1 MNAPGRGADHEADRE
16 PPRETDRKRD
26 REAVQRAARA
36 EALRAATVR
45 AITGDAALHYSGGR
59 LCRNMT
65 PLPFHAPHLR
75 LTPQERTGESSFES
89 LRGAADGAA
98 LRALHSDTGSH
109 RQRMP
114 DDPVERLLFES
125 FEQLRCESLLPP
137 GMPGL
142 AHNVRA
148 RFEAWSRGVH
158 ESGLIDGEFGLL
170 LYAVAQMVWSRL
182 SGWPV
187 LEETEGLIEAT
198 RAAISPVIGVPLS
211 GMRRTRRDQRAFAA
225 HALELAR
232 HVRQLIDARR
242 AAGLLDDDL
251 DKRDKDDEKTA
262 RNAFSLFLE
271 FDDGDEEGI
280 TLAHT
285 GESRVL
291 RASEHGYRVFTTR
304 YDREAYA
311 GTLVRKALLAEFRE
325 RLDERIRAQGLN
337 VARLARMLKA
347 ALAVP
352 QRNDWSFGEET
363 GRIDG
368 RRLAQ
373 LVSSPAERRLFRL
386 QRHTPVSGAIVGFLI
401 DCSGSMRAQIEPVA
415 MLVDVLARALD
426 GAGIANE
433 ILGFTTGAWNGGR
446 ARSDWLAQ
454 GRPEHPGRLN
464 ETMHLVFKDA
474 DTAWRRARADIA
486 ALLKGDLFREGV
498 DGEAVEWACNRMRAH
513 AAERRVLIVISD
525 GSPMDAAT
533 NQANDA
539 YYLDNHLKQVVAQ
552 QGASGEIDVL
562 GLGVGLDLSPYYR
575 HALAVDL
582 SVAPDMALLS
592 EVARWIAS

>member
-1 MNAPGRGADHEADRE
+1 MS
-16 PPRETDRKRD
+16 ETDR
-26 REAVQRAARA
+26 AATQRAARA

-75 LTPQERTGESSFES
+75 ITQDERALAAVSPTPARATAIASY
-89 LRGAADGAA
+89 RGAADGAA
-98 LRALHSDTGSH
+98 LRALHSDTEWH
-109 RQRMP
+109 RQQMP
-114 DDPVERLLFES
+114 ADPVERLLFES
-125 FEQLRCESLLPP
+125 LEQLRCESLLPP

-142 AHNVRA
+142 AHNLRA
-148 RFEAWSRGVH
+148 RFDAWSRGVYLAGVI
-158 ESGLIDGEFGLL
+158 EGDAGLL
-170 LYAVAQMVWSRL
+170 LYTVAQMSWSRL

-187 LEETEGLIEAT
+187 LEQTEGLIEAT
-198 RAAISPVIGVPLS
+198 RALIAPAIGIALA
-211 GMRRTRRDQRAFAA
+211 GMRRTRHDQRAFAV
-225 HALELAR
+225 HALDLAR
-232 HVRQLIDARR
+232 HVSTMIDARR
-242 AAGLLDDDL
+242 VAGLEEDDARN
-251 DKRDKDDEKTA
+251 KQNEVA
-262 RNAFSLFLE
+262 SRNAFSLFFE
-271 FDDGDEEGI
+271 VEDGDDEGI
-280 TLAHT
+280 ALAHT

-291 RASEHGYRVFTTR
+291 RASEHGYRVFTNH

-311 GTLVRKALLAEFRE
+311 ATFVRKALLAEYRE
-325 RLDERIRAQGLN
+325 RLDERIRAQPVN

-352 QRNDWSFGEET
+352 ERDDWSFGEES

-386 QRHTPVSGAIVGFLI
+386 ERHTPISGAIVGFLI
-401 DCSGSMRAQIEPVA
+401 DCSGSMRARIEPVA

-426 GAGIANE
+426 GAGIASE

-446 ARSDWLAQ
+446 ARSDWLAH

-464 ETMHLVFKDA
+464 EVLNLVFKDA
-474 DTAWRRARADIA
+474 DTSWRRARADIA

-513 AAERRVLIVISD
+513 AANRRVLIVISD
-525 GSPMDAAT
+525 SSPMDAAT
-533 NQANDA
+533 HHANDA

-552 QGASGEIDVL
+552 QRAYGDVDVL

-575 HALAVDL
+575 YSLAVDL
-582 SVAPDMALLS
+582 SVSPDMALLS
-592 EVARWIAS
+592 EVVRWIGKPAAA